1 MSELGHAAG
10 WNVVTLL
17 LAGALCTPSIAA
29 TGSDGAA
36 VMATSA
42 NQAKGQEIA
51 AEAWE
56 RDRGFGD
63 FGANIKLTIIKDNGD
78 RVRRKLRT
86 RTLETASGDKSI
98 SIFDKPNDVKGFVR
112 LTYAHENGQDDQW
125 LYIPDRKRVKR
136 ISIVNDAT
144 PFMGT
149 EFAFEDLGTQRPE
162 EILSFDYNY
171 LYDEACPAPS
181 AQLQCFVMERVP
193 LNPYSG
199 YSKQVIWIDQEHYR
213 TQKIDY
219 YDKQDRFLK
228 TLAYESYLQF
238 EGRFWRPEKMLM
250 SNHLN
255 GRKTLV
261 EWSNY
266 RFGNGYRASDFKPG
280 SLDRIR

>member
-1 MSELGHAAG
+1 MFRSRMTPKPLQPMHKVNSIIGVAA
-10 WNVVTLL
+10 LL
-17 LAGALCTPSIAA
+17 LV
-29 TGSDGAA
+29 AA
-36 VMATSA
+36 VATPVSA
-42 NQAKGQEIA
+42 ESDSQIKGREIA
-51 AEAWE
+51 TEAWN

-63 FGANIKLTIIKDNGD
+63 FGARIELTIIEDDGK
-78 RVRRKLRT
+78 RVPRKLRT
-86 RTLETASGDKSI
+86 RTLETPEGDKSI

-112 LTYAHENGQDDQW
+112 LTYAQENGQDDQW

-136 ISIVNDAT
+136 ISVVNDAT

-162 EILSFDYNY
+162 EILSFDYSY
-171 LYDEACPAPS
+171 LHDEACGE
-181 AQLQCFVMERVP
+181 QQCFVMERIP

-199 YSKQVIWIDQEHYR
+199 YSKQVVWIDQDHYR
-213 TQKIDY
+213 VQKIDY

-228 TLAYESYLQF
+228 TLTYESYQQF
-238 EGRFWRPEKMLM
+238 EGRYWRPGMMLM

-261 EWSNY
+261 EWSDY
-266 RFGNGYRASDFKPG
+266 RFGNGYRASDFRPG